1 MEQTH
6 KNKTKQVKIQH
17 DKNKTK
23 DTYYYKKCKKAPFLK
38 YKVYKLS
45 KNILEF
51 KKQTV
56 NLDSF
61 FMPQVLTC
69 KMRIKKWVNRIISFC
84 T

>member
-6 KNKTKQVKIQH
+6 KNKTKQVKTQH

-45 KNILEF
+45 KNIR
-51 KKQTV
+51 V
-56 NLDSF
+56 
-61 FMPQVLTC
+61 
-69 KMRIKKWVNRIISFC
+69 
-84 T
+84 